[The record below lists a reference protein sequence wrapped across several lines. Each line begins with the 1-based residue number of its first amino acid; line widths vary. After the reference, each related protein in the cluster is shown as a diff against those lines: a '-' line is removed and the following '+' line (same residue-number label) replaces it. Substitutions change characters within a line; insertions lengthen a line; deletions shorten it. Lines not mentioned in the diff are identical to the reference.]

1 MMEEPL
7 KISFEGVP
15 VEGLDSFKLM
25 MGHTIRFGETTVTP
39 FTSILILSGTALLLY
54 GMSILNISRKA
65 K

>member
-1 MMEEPL
+1 
-7 KISFEGVP
+7 
-15 VEGLDSFKLM
+15 M
-25 MGHTIRFGETTVTP
+25 MGHTIRFGETAVTP

>member
-7 KISFEGVP
+7 KISFAGVP
-15 VEGLDSFKLM
+15 VEGLDAFKLM
-25 MGHTIRFGETTVTP
+25 MGHTIRFGETAVTP